1 MPRLVTALIAVVLLA
16 SGALIAL
23 GGRSGDGHSAEA
35 AQKFLRARLV
45 TGTGDLK
52 AAVRRFRQ
60 LLGPNNGGAPV
71 GNPKGRREI
80 NWDSVPD
87 EFASPNAL
95 PADFFNA
102 AVAPRAR
109 GAVLSTPGTNV
120 AVSADSSNPAGA
132 GVRFGNINPGY
143 ASQFTTFSA
152 ERLFSPIGSNVV
164 NLTFRVPG
172 TNKRA
177 VVKAFGA
184 VYTDIDKA
192 KNTAFEYFSPS
203 GRSLGKF
210 SAPVSKGKRS
220 FLGAVFVKRLR
231 VARVRIRYGS
241 GPLGPSD
248 STSYDAAVMDD
259 FFYSEPRPAG

>member
-60 LLGPNNGGAPV
+60 LLGPNNGCAPG

-95 PADFFNA
+95 PGDFFNA

-132 GVRFGNINPGY
+132 AVRFGNINPGY
-143 ASQFTTFSA
+143 ATQFATFSPQ
-152 ERLFSPIGSNVV
+152 RLFSPIGSNVV

-172 TNKRA
+172 TNTRA
-177 VVKAFGA
+177 FVKGFGA

-220 FLGAVFVKRLR
+220 FLGVVFVKRLR

-248 STSYDAAVMDD
+248 SATYDAAVMDD